1 MRRTPG
7 WTIILFLA
15 AAAAAGD
22 APVLRGAGRALVAVE
37 ANGRLGDGD
46 GGLRWPGADGRE
58 HFGGV
63 ATLVRYI
70 DGEGRRVELGA
81 DRLRPVGA
89 PPADRALGE
98 GCPGG
103 KRFPDRGRDDDGDG
117 EVDEDPLNC
126 IDDDGDGFIDEDFAA
141 IGHDMIVARAGD
153 AASGLVQTL
162 SAYSWSFG
170 HVRDFIGFTS
180 TIENAADAGGA
191 APAMLE
197 FVLDVDLRLG
207 DAGDTARGLD
217 DLTRH
222 LRFEAAGPAG
232 SVQVDLVSVSDDG
245 GYVAVLALDAAGP
258 GGAAL
263 GATAFAAPRLRAREL
278 LRAEPGSR
286 LRRER
291 QRGETRVLEA
301 ADRAP
306 TGRIRPNGDCDER
319 DLADGESVVMLALDP
334 VPSLPRGEA
343 VRLDWAIV
351 FGETRDA
358 LLRNA
363 ARAVETYRGTI
374 GAKGRAHR
382 WIVPA
387 RQAARVEIAPELAK
401 IWTRGYTRPAVSIPL
416 PESLAGEEIEWLGVN
431 GDRTVSWERVGRKI
445 IVPVDDA
452 AVPPGEA
459 FTVEGQ
465 LSDGT
470 LVTSRV
476 DGGLLEEAGREDIS
490 PDRLPDEWL
499 RLWPNP
505 FRANLN
511 IDFEVG
517 EEAADAARARRD
529 GGGPGVS
536 SVRIYDVRGRLVR
549 AILDEEYLHP
559 GGYSRGWDGRDEAGA
574 PVAPG
579 VYYCTF
585 RLGDRSLTKRV
596 ILLR

>member
-1 MRRTPG
+1 MRRTLA
-7 WTIILFLA
+7 WTTILFLA
-15 AAAAAGD
+15 AAAAAGGG
-22 APVLRGAGRALVAVE
+22 PVLRGAGRALIAVE
-37 ANGRLGDGD
+37 ASGRLGHGD

-63 ATLVRYI
+63 TTLVRYV

-81 DRLRPVGA
+81 DRLRPVS
-89 PPADRALGE
+89 PLPADRVLGE
-98 GCPGG
+98 GCAGG
-103 KRFPDRGRDDDGDG
+103 KRFPDRGRDDDEDG
-117 EVDEDPLNC
+117 EVDEDPLNG
-126 IDDDGDGFIDEDFAA
+126 IDDDGDGFVDEDFAA

-180 TIENAADAGGA
+180 TIENAAETGGA
-191 APAMLE
+191 APALVE
-197 FVLDVDLRLG
+197 LVLDIDLRLG
-207 DAGDTARGLD
+207 DAGDPGRGLD
-217 DLTRH
+217 DRTRH
-222 LRFEAAGPAG
+222 LQFEAAGPAG
-232 SVQVDLVSVSDDG
+232 SVQVDLISVSDGD

-258 GGAAL
+258 GGARL
-263 GATAFAAPRLRAREL
+263 GAAAFAAPRLRAREL

-291 QRGETRVLEA
+291 QRVEARVLEA
-301 ADRAP
+301 AGRAP
-306 TGRIRPNGDCDER
+306 TGRIRPDGAYDER
-319 DLADGESVVMLALDP
+319 ELAHGESVVMLALDP

-351 FGETRDA
+351 FGKTRDA

-363 ARAVETYRGTI
+363 ARAVETYRGTF
-374 GAKGRAHR
+374 GATDRVHR

-387 RQAARVEIAPELAK
+387 RQAARVEIEPELAK
-401 IWTRGYTRPAVSIPL
+401 IWTRGDTRPAVAMPL
-416 PESLAGEEIEWLGVN
+416 PEELACEEVEWLGVN
-431 GDRTVSWERVGRKI
+431 GDRTVAWERVGRKI

-452 AVPPGEA
+452 IVPPGEP

-470 LVTSRV
+470 VVTSRV
-476 DGGLLEEAGREDIS
+476 DRGLLEDAGHEEIS
-490 PDRLPDEWL
+490 PDRLPDESL

-505 FRANLN
+505 FRASLN

-517 EEAADAARARRD
+517 EDAAGAARARRD

-559 GGYSRGWDGRDEAGA
+559 GGYSRIWDGRDEAGA